1 MQVVGGADRVI
12 GQWVAER
19 IPHVAHVDALGKFAA
34 LAVVDDA
41 GEIVAGCVYHNYV
54 PAYGVCDITFAAD
67 TPRWATRQNIATMLG
82 VPFLQ
87 YGCQRVTCVTPA
99 ANKAAIRFLTG
110 LGFVKEG
117 AHVGAFGHGQTA
129 LSFRLLR
136 HNYNQ
141 LMKRYGHGQERG

>member
-1 MQVVGGADRVI
+1 MRVVGGADQAI
-12 GQWVAER
+12 GKWVAER
-19 IPHVAHVDALGKFAA
+19 IPHVGDIAALGQFAA
-34 LAVVDDA
+34 LGVVDGR

-54 PAYGVCDITFAAD
+54 PAYGTCDITFATAS
-67 TPRWATRQNIATMLG
+67 PRWATRTNILALLG
-82 VPFLQ
+82 VPFEQ

-99 ANKAAIRFLTG
+99 ANNAAVRFLTG

-136 HNYNQ
+136 HNFNA
-141 LMKRYGHGQERG
+141 LCKRYKHG